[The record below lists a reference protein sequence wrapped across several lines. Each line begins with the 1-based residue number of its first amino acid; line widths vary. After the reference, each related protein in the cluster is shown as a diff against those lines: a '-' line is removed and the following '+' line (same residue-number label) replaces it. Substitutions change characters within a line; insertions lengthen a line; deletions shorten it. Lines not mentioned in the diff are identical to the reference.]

1 MAEPQP
7 AGSLIRNENYLSYCD
22 LVKRAVDVNRIA
34 SDEYFRV
41 RKSYKDLESHPIYR
55 NRNYY
60 DNYRIRRCLVPPKR
74 PTLAQIREGGQDNG
88 DFLFFKIF
96 QNFLKFYNF
105 YTKSA
110 TGWSF
115 YDYFIVFK

>member
-55 NRNYY
+55 NKNYY
-60 DNYRIRRCLVPPKR
+60 DNYSKQSNRSKIPKGKQRAIAPITNHELLNEKDLKKCKQSYFNRRTLKIQRIR
-74 PTLAQIREGGQDNG
+74 
-88 DFLFFKIF
+88 
-96 QNFLKFYNF
+96 
-105 YTKSA
+105 
-110 TGWSF
+110 
-115 YDYFIVFK
+115 